1 MQGTTILYY
10 VCIILIKFTENILRI
25 VPDMVKNNVIIIT
38 GNKGEGKTTKLQR
51 IVKLIKKEKISMTG
65 FLAYADLKDGDRN
78 GYTLVDIVS
87 SKSIILCSN
96 EPCSTYEKI
105 GRFYFNPLAIKF
117 GQKLLNTNPV
127 EKTLIV
133 IDEVGPFEL
142 QNKIWYD
149 SLVYQLGIPKNV
161 ILLIVRTKLVDEI
174 IRKFEITNTN
184 IYKLSVDDI
193 DIVNEIKTHFQIQKI

>member
-10 VCIILIKFTENILRI
+10 VCIILIKFMENILRI

-51 IVKLIKKEKISMTG
+51 IVKLLKKEKISMTG

-174 IRKFEITNTN
+174 IRKFEITNAK
-184 IYKLSVDDI
+184 IYKLSGDDM
-193 DIVNEIKTHFQIQKI
+193 DIVNEIKTHFQIQ

>member
-10 VCIILIKFTENILRI
+10 VCIILIKFMENILRI

-161 ILLIVRTKLVDEI
+161 ILLIVRAKLVDEI

-193 DIVNEIKTHFQIQKI
+193 DIVNEIKTHFQIQ

>member
-1 MQGTTILYY
+1 M
-10 VCIILIKFTENILRI
+10 ENILRI
-25 VPDMVKNNVIIIT
+25 IPDMVKNKVIIIT

-51 IVKLIKKEKISMTG
+51 VVKLLKKENISMSG
-65 FLAYADLKDGDRN
+65 FSAYADLIDGDRN

-87 SKSIILCSN
+87 SKSIILCVN

-117 GQKLLNTNPV
+117 GQKLLNTNPF

-142 QNKIWYD
+142 QNKIWHD
-149 SLVYQLGIPKNV
+149 SLLHQLGIPQNI

-174 IRKFEITNTN
+174 IKKFN
-184 IYKLSVDDI
+184 IGNANIHTLSGDDME
-193 DIVNEIKTHFQIQKI
+193 IVNEIKMHFCIQ

>member
-10 VCIILIKFTENILRI
+10 VCIILIKFMENILRI
-25 VPDMVKNNVIIIT
+25 VPNMVKNKVIIIT

-174 IRKFEITNTN
+174 IRKFEITNAK
-184 IYKLSVDDI
+184 IYKLSGDDM
-193 DIVNEIKTHFQIQKI
+193 DIVNEIKTHFQIQ

>member
-1 MQGTTILYY
+1 
-10 VCIILIKFTENILRI
+10 
-25 VPDMVKNNVIIIT
+25 MVKNKVIIIT

-174 IRKFEITNTN
+174 IRKFEITNAK
-184 IYKLSVDDI
+184 IYKLSGDDM
-193 DIVNEIKTHFQIQKI
+193 DIVNEIKTHFQIQ

>member
-10 VCIILIKFTENILRI
+10 VCIILIKFMENILRI

-161 ILLIVRTKLVDEI
+161 ILLIVRAKLVDEI
-174 IRKFEITNTN
+174 IRKFEITNAK
-184 IYKLSVDDI
+184 IYKLSGDDM
-193 DIVNEIKTHFQIQKI
+193 DIVNEIKTHFQIQ

>member
-10 VCIILIKFTENILRI
+10 VCIILIKFMENILRI

-174 IRKFEITNTN
+174 IRKFEITNAK
-184 IYKLSVDDI
+184 IYKLSGDDM
-193 DIVNEIKTHFQIQKI
+193 DIVNEIKTHFQIQ